1 MVNNFSFRI
10 YQYCT
15 SLLHNKCGTECDIS
29 GIWPALKGTAEKR
42 RPIPKTIGT
51 TDRRNKVGYQFLRA
65 AGSLT
70 LTPCVGKAVRCV
82 SCFDG
87 LSSGPGS
94 ERDDRPRRIIREG
107 CCNAASLGE
116 APEREKSLSTVGS
129 VRPQITPQDNRY
141 GRFAVPVS
149 FFG

>member
-70 LTPCVGKAVRCV
+70 LTPCVGKAVRGV
-82 SCFDG
+82 SCSTDYLLGLDRRETIDIAG
-87 LSSGPGS
+87 LS
-94 ERDDRPRRIIREG
+94 EKDV
-107 CCNAASLGE
+107 AMLQAL
-116 APEREKSLSTVGS
+116 AKHLREKNRSALSE
-129 VRPQITPQDNRY
+129 
-141 GRFAVPVS
+141 A
-149 FFG
+149 